1 MGAGHAMGGK
11 RVMQPGTEVS
21 FRRFAARDVPAARR
35 LSAAVGWAHREED
48 WEFVRALGSG
58 WVALA
63 QGEVRG
69 TALTWR
75 HDARHG
81 SLGMVIVEPAWQ
93 GRGLGRALVERA
105 LATLGSRSLML
116 NGTLAGRTMYE
127 RMGFRVVGTLEQHQG
142 VSGNVPPTKL
152 GRDERLRPVGP
163 NDVPRLVKLG
173 LAASGIRRAKLIRA
187 LLDVSEGIALD
198 RGDETLGFA
207 LCRRFGHGRV
217 IGPVV
222 APDAV
227 SARALI
233 GHWVAVHAGTFLRT
247 DVDRALGLGPWL
259 TELGLPEVD
268 AALTMVR
275 GEAPSRRGDVTAFS
289 VVNQALG

>member
-1 MGAGHAMGGK
+1 MEPA
-11 RVMQPGTEVS
+11 PEVAY
-21 FRRFAARDVPAARR
+21 RRFAARDVPPARR

-58 WVALA
+58 WVAVSG
-63 QGEVRG
+63 GEVRG

-81 SLGMVIVEPAWQ
+81 SIGMVIVEPGWQ
-93 GRGLGRALVERA
+93 GLGIGRQLVERA
-105 LATLGSRSLML
+105 LGTLGDRSLTL
-116 NGTLAGRTMYE
+116 NGTVAGRKMYE
-127 RMGFRVVGTLEQHQG
+127 RLGFRVVGQLEQHQG

-152 GRDERLRPVGP
+152 GRGERLRPVGAA
-163 NDVPRLVKLG
+163 DVPRLVKLG
-173 LAASGIRRAKLIRA
+173 LAASGLRRAKLMRA
-187 LLDVSEGIALD
+187 LLAVSEGIAID
-198 RGDETLGFA
+198 RGNETVGFA

-217 IGPVV
+217 VGPVV

-227 SARALI
+227 RAQALI
-233 GHWVAVHAGTFLRT
+233 GHWTAVHAGTFLRT
-247 DVDRALGLGPWL
+247 DIDRALGLGPWL

-275 GEAPSRRGDVTAFS
+275 GVAPGRRGDVTAFS